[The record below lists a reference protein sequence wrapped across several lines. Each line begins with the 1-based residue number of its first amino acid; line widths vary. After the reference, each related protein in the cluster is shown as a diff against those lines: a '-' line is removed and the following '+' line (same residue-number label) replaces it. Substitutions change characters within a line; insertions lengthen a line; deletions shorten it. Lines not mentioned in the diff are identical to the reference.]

1 MSEFVTNLDLYV
13 ALKSGGGFKN
23 IDFLFNVLIERIGV
37 ELSSEDLSTIKSFCR
52 NFSSNI
58 SKRWSASS
66 RAQKTF
72 LHKNSEWLESQIA
85 WPKCQNIDLNSIF
98 KFTEEDIL
106 TEEEAIDTQ
115 VDTPS
120 SSCGTSKKPFLD
132 LSDKQKKRRSL
143 TLLDHTEEEL
153 VYALCAKLKESK
165 KTKLAAII
173 NELCQ
178 NEEKCEIV
186 HRTLFAVKTV
196 NPVLPDNKALAL
208 LTSTNLS
215 KWQYRNLRSILASEN
230 IFCLPSYQKLLNAKK
245 TCYPP
250 ETDIT
255 VTESYARIRLQSLL
269 DLTTNR
275 ILKIIQHS
283 STDKKSLKLI
293 SKWGF
298 DGSSSQSNYK
308 QKSQSSTVIDDSS
321 VFMISLVPL
330 RLEEESGTVLWK
342 NPAPSSTNYCRP
354 IGFTFAKETND
365 LIKKESA
372 SLEEEI
378 GNLVATIVDNLNIR
392 HVLYMTMID
401 GKIST
406 VISNTSSAAVCNICN
421 TPPSKMNDLDFVSNK
436 PVREEMY
443 KYGLSSL
450 HMWIRCMECILHI
463 SYNLD
468 FKKWAAR
475 NEDKLLKETKKNM
488 TQEEFRERTGLLI
501 DIVKQGFGT
510 TNDGNTARRF
520 FENYEVSAEITGINP
535 DLIKRFAV
543 ILQTIS
549 SGQPINTNLFRE
561 YCRETAV
568 LYVKLY
574 PWYYMPSSV
583 HKLLIHGADI
593 CDSFSFIP
601 IGMLSEE
608 ASEARN
614 KDFRNVRMA
623 HTRKIG
629 RLQTNLDILHN
640 FLISSDPYI
649 SHIKPKFTR
658 LHKQLFPEANAL
670 ILNSDSLPLESEEIE
685 IPQENIDPNIHH

>member
-1 MSEFVTNLDLYV
+1 MSAFVTNLDLYV
-13 ALKSGGGFKN
+13 VLKSGGGFKN
-23 IDFLFNVLIERIGV
+23 VEFLFNALIERIGV
-37 ELSSEDLSTIKSFCR
+37 ELSSEDLSNIKLFCR

-72 LHKNSEWLESQIA
+72 LNKNSDWLQSQIV
-85 WPKCQNIDLNSIF
+85 WPKCQNIDLSSIF
-98 KFTEEDIL
+98 KVAEEVIPNF
-106 TEEEAIDTQ
+106 ETQ
-115 VDTPS
+115 VDTHQL
-120 SSCGTSKKPFLD
+120 SCGTSKKPFVD
-132 LSDKQKKRRSL
+132 ISDKQKKRRSL

-165 KTKLAAII
+165 KTKLAAIL
-173 NELCQ
+173 NELSQ
-178 NEEKCEIV
+178 NKEKCEMV
-186 HRTLFAVKTV
+186 HDVLFAKKTDK
-196 NPVLPDNKALAL
+196 PCLPDDKTLAL
-208 LTSTNLS
+208 YTSTNLS
-215 KWQYRNLRSILASEN
+215 KWQYRNLRTILASEKMYG
-230 IFCLPSYQKLLNAKK
+230 LPSYQKLLEAKK

-250 ETDIT
+250 ESDIT
-255 VTESYARIRLQSLL
+255 VTESDAKIRLQSLL

-275 ILKIIQHS
+275 ILKTIQHNS
-283 STDKKSLKLI
+283 ADKKSLKLI

-298 DGSSSQSNYK
+298 DGASSQSNYK
-308 QKSQSSTVIDDSS
+308 QKSHSDDTKIDDSS

-330 RLEEESGTVLWK
+330 RLEEESGTILWQ

-354 IGFTFAKETND
+354 IGFIFAKETNE

-378 GNLVATIVDNLNIR
+378 RNLVPTIVDNFDIK

-406 VISNTSSAAVCNICN
+406 VVSNTSSAAVCNICN
-421 TPPSKMNDLDFVSNK
+421 TLPSKMNDLDFVSK
-436 PVREEMY
+436 RLIREDMY

-475 NEDKLLKETKKNM
+475 KEDKLLKEIKKNL

-501 DIVKQGFGT
+501 DIVKQGYGT

-520 FENYEVSAEITGINP
+520 FENYEVSAEITGIHP

-549 SGQPINTNLFRE
+549 SGQLINTNLFRE
-561 YCRETAV
+561 YCKETAM
-568 LYVKLY
+568 LYVNLY

-593 CDSFSFIP
+593 CENFSFIP

-629 RLQTNLDILHN
+629 RVQTNLDIIHS

-649 SHIKPKFTR
+649 SHIKPKFAR
-658 LHKQLFPEANAL
+658 LHKQLFPEASAL
-670 ILNSDSLPLESEEIE
+670 ILNNELLSLENEEIE
-685 IPQENIDPNIHH
+685 ISQENIDPNINLSP